1 MKHMTKINPEILA
14 PAGSPEALT
23 AAVRCGADAVYLGGR
38 DLNARRNAANFS
50 NEELATAVQ
59 YCHARGVKVYV
70 ALNTLV
76 RDDEIKTAM
85 RAVECACDIKADA
98 LILQDIG
105 LASLVSKAA
114 PNMPMHAST
123 QMSVQTLDGIK
134 LLRDLGFCR
143 AVLPREL
150 SKKEIEIIAAN
161 SPIELEMF
169 VHGALC
175 MCLSGQCLL
184 SAVLGS
190 RSGNRGLCA
199 QPCRLPFACEN
210 GTGHDL
216 SLKDMSLV
224 ENLRE
229 LSDIGITSFKI
240 EGRMKRPEYVAAAV
254 TACRSSLDGNDP
266 KEYEHALGAVFSR
279 SGFTSGYYDSKL
291 GRDMF
296 GVRRKEDVTAAKDV
310 LSPLAALYDGEK
322 PLIKADM
329 SFCAKAE
336 QPMSLTVTASDK
348 SVTVTSDD
356 LPQKALNRSVTCEE
370 IAARLAKCGSTQ
382 FFTGDIKTEIDDGLY
397 ISAAQINALRRFALE
412 ELEKK
417 ISEQPD
423 IPFSAPNL
431 DITARQGKNRGF
443 VLRAKSARQ
452 LPDDLSDV
460 RRVILPSD
468 TPTQILNSLKARKIQ
483 PAVEV
488 PVAIFGGTQKVYESL
503 IKAKENGFS
512 LAAVGNLD
520 GVAITK
526 RAGMNI
532 CTLPG
537 VNVFN
542 SFSLDRLKS
551 MGVTDTVIS
560 TELKLTQS
568 ASLGGTLPRGIFVY
582 GRIPLMQ
589 VRNCPVKNGKNCAE
603 CKQTG
608 SITDRMGITFPIEC
622 NPYGSTVLNSV
633 PLVLSDKQS
642 QLRFADFSVLWFT
655 TETKAQCENVL
666 NSYRKGIASDSDFT
680 RGLAF
685 RGVE

>member
-1 MKHMTKINPEILA
+1 MKHMTKFKSEILA

-38 DLNARRNAANFS
+38 DLNARRNATNFS
-50 NEELATAVQ
+50 NEELAAAVQ

-76 RDDEIKTAM
+76 RDDEMKTAM

-134 LLRDLGFCR
+134 LLHDLGFCR

-150 SKKEIEIIAAN
+150 SKKELEIIAAG

-175 MCLSGQCLL
+175 MSLSGQCLL

-199 QPCRLPFACEN
+199 QPCRLPFGCEN

-224 ENLRE
+224 KNLRE
-229 LSDIGITSFKI
+229 LADIGITSFKI

-266 KEYEHALGAVFSR
+266 DEYEHTLEAIFSR

-310 LSPLAALYDGEK
+310 FSPLAALYDGEK

-336 QPMSLTVTASDK
+336 QPMALTVTACER

-356 LPQKALNRSVTCEE
+356 IVQKALNRSVTDDE
-370 IAARLAKCGSTQ
+370 ISARLSKCGSTQ
-382 FFTGDIKTEIDDGLY
+382 FFVGNIKTEIDDGLY
-397 ISAAQINALRRFALE
+397 ISAAQVNALRRCALE
-412 ELEKK
+412 ELDKK
-417 ISEQPD
+417 ISERTAVE
-423 IPFSAPNL
+423 FSCPNL
-431 DITARQGKNRGF
+431 TITSRQGKNKGF
-443 VLRAKSARQ
+443 VLRIKNANQ
-452 LPDDLSDV
+452 LPSNLSGV
-460 RRVILPSD
+460 RRVILPPD
-468 TPTQILNSLKARKIQ
+468 TSAQIISNLKSQKIQ
-483 PAVEV
+483 PAAEV
-488 PVAIFGGTQKVYESL
+488 PATIFGNAQKVYDSL
-503 IKAKENGFS
+503 IKAKQNGIS

-520 GVAITK
+520 GVAVAK
-526 RAGMNI
+526 RAGMSV
-532 CTLPG
+532 CTLTG
-537 VNVFN
+537 VNIFN
-542 SFSLDRLKS
+542 TFALDRLKAL
-551 MGVTDTVIS
+551 GVTDTVLS
-560 TELKLTQS
+560 AELKLSQGAT
-568 ASLGGTLPRGIFVY
+568 LGSTLPRGVFAY

-589 VRNCPVKNGKNCAE
+589 VRNCPVKNGKTCVE
-603 CKQTG
+603 CKKTG
-608 SITDRMGITFPIEC
+608 SITDRMGISFPIEC
-622 NPYGSTVLNSV
+622 NPYGSAVLNSV
-633 PLVLSDKQS
+633 PLILSDKQT
-642 QLRFADFSVLWFT
+642 QFAFADFSLLWFT
-655 TETKAQCENVL
+655 TETKEQCENVL
-666 NSYRKGIASDSDFT
+666 NNYRKGAAPDSDFT